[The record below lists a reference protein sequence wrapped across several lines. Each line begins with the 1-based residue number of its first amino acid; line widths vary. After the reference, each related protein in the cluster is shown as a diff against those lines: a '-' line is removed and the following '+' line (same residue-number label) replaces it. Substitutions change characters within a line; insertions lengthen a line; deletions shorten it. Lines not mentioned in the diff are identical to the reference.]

1 MKKLASI
8 LVICAISMFAVSCSK
23 SSTAP
28 ADTGSNESQNGGAE
42 SGSTEGY

>member
-1 MKKLASI
+1 MKKIASI
-8 LVICAISMFAVSCSK
+8 LVICAISMFAVGCSK

-28 ADTGSNESQNGGAE
+28 TDAGSDGSQNGGAE